1 MRGATRRQ
9 IYMLQ
14 RHRNFNP
21 RSSCEERLYDYV
33 AVRSCQ
39 ISIHAPH
46 ARSDSD
52 QMSTSKQNMIFQS
65 TLLMRGATWA
75 VAERVDNGEISIHA
89 PHARSDVSHSHLIT
103 TITIFQ
109 STLLM
114 RGATIFYSRSLRS
127 SPHFNP
133 RSSCEERPSATSTA
147 TEPSNF
153 NPRSSCEERPGRDG
167 DARQIGYIS
176 IHAPHAR
183 SDVAERIE
191 REKRDISIHAPHARS
206 DFAAL
211 ARQYHF
217 YISIHAPHARSDI
230 SHRDSLFC
238 PMLFQSTLLMRGAT

>member
-153 NPRSSCEERPGRDG
+153 NPRSSCEERL
-167 DARQIGYIS
+167 ATFNAIS
-176 IHAPHAR
+176 LPNYFNPR
-183 SDVAERIE
+183 SSCEERLCRSRAAISFLYFNPRSSCEE
-191 REKRDISIHAPHARS
+191 RHKPS
-206 DFAAL
+206 
-211 ARQYHF
+211 
-217 YISIHAPHARSDI
+217 
-230 SHRDSLFC
+230 
-238 PMLFQSTLLMRGAT
+238 